1 MTGPQEPSFPP
12 SDPNSGLGRGRR
24 VVFEPGDRPMRAQLI
39 GALLLGL
46 FLVASGL
53 YLWRRPSH
61 GESPGAA
68 AEASASS
75 GAAADDAGLRAAV
88 VDAAPALITVSDV
101 RIVGCHDRGPKV
113 TPPEGCDH
121 LAPIEQAF
129 SHAVEQSQP
138 CVPSTEPGGTIEYLA
153 DVSFS
158 RHKLRI
164 ILPRSGRSV
173 QDRKIVTSCASS
185 VREAMHSVTL
195 DGLDHQHARY
205 QIAITATYR
214 GRS

>member
-1 MTGPQEPSFPP
+1 
-12 SDPNSGLGRGRR
+12 
-24 VVFEPGDRPMRAQLI
+24 MRAQLV

-53 YLWRRPSH
+53 YLWRRPPH
-61 GESPGAA
+61 GDAGAPAAEVSAASAAA
-68 AEASASS
+68 AE
-75 GAAADDAGLRAAV
+75 DAGLHAAV
-88 VDAAPALITVSDV
+88 VDAGPPLITVSEV
-101 RIVGCHDRGPKV
+101 RVVGCHDRGPKI
-113 TPPEGCDH
+113 TPPEGCDR
-121 LAPIEQAF
+121 LASIEQAF

-138 CVPSTEPGGTIEYLA
+138 CVPPTERGGTIEYLA

-164 ILPRSGRSV
+164 VLPRSGRSL
-173 QDRKIVTSCASS
+173 QDRKIVTSCASA

-205 QIAITATYR
+205 QISITATYR

>member
-1 MTGPQEPSFPP
+1 MSGSQEPSFPP
-12 SDPNSGLGRGRR
+12 SDPNAGLGRRR
-24 VVFEPGDRPMRAQLI
+24 GVLFESGDRPLRAQLI

-46 FLVASGL
+46 LLVATGL
-53 YLWRRPSH
+53 YLWRRPTRGDAGIAATEPSAA
-61 GESPGAA
+61 SAAA
-68 AEASASS
+68 AE
-75 GAAADDAGLRAAV
+75 DAGLRAAV
-88 VDAAPALITVSDV
+88 VDAAPSLITVSEV
-101 RIVGCHDRGPKV
+101 RVVGCHDRGPKV

-129 SHAVEQSQP
+129 SHAVEESQP
-138 CVPSTEPGGTIEYLA
+138 CVPTTEPGGTIEYLA

-164 ILPRSGRSV
+164 ILPRSGRSL
-173 QDRKIVTSCASS
+173 QDRKIVTSCASV

-205 QIAITATYR
+205 QLAITATYR